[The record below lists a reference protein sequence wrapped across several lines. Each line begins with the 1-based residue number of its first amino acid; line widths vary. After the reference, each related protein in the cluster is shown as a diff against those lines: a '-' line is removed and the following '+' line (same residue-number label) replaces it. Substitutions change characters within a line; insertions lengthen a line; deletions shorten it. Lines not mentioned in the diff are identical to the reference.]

1 MGQPLALRLG
11 PRAQGDFLFLYIWP
25 PSPHPG
31 PGQGFCLV
39 EFCELFGLAL
49 VIRAEGDTLYQG
61 GAGYYSLPLGSS
73 VVATVTLP
81 SCWEC

>member
-1 MGQPLALRLG
+1 MGQSVALRLG
-11 PRAQGDFLFLYIWP
+11 PRAQGDFLYILH

-31 PGQGFCLV
+31 PGQGFCPV

-49 VIRAEGDTLYQG
+49 VIRAEGDTPYQG
-61 GAGYYSLPLGSS
+61 RVGHYSLPLGSS
-73 VVATVTLP
+73 VVATVTL